1 MKPHQ
6 KFFNRLAQ
14 NWDSLIGEDTRAR
27 LRGILARLGL
37 KPGSRVLDVGS
48 GTGILSSLLQQVLGK
63 EGEIVALDFA
73 EEMLRRARNKGLQ
86 GSICQI
92 QADVHALPL
101 KDGSFDFVICHASF
115 PHFADKP
122 RALAEIARVL
132 RVGGRVAIS
141 HTDSRERI
149 NELHKNIGE
158 PVERDFI
165 PEEEEMKKLMLGA
178 GLEGILIEN
187 NPNYYLAMASKGD
200 SLSKLA
206 AEE

>member
-1 MKPHQ
+1 M
-6 KFFNRLAQ
+6 
-14 NWDSLIGEDTRAR
+14 
-27 LRGILARLGL
+27 
-37 KPGSRVLDVGS
+37 LDVGS

-101 KDGSFDFVICHASF
+101 KDTSFDFVICHASF

-206 AEE
+206 VRE

>member
-1 MKPHQ
+1 MKPHRE
-6 KFFNRLAQ
+6 FFNRLAQ

-27 LRGILARLGL
+27 LKEILARLGL

-101 KDGSFDFVICHASF
+101 LSPFTNADAIKWATLKGSGIKLLVQLNSIIFFASWSF
-115 PHFADKP
+115 RP
-122 RALAEIARVL
+122 
-132 RVGGRVAIS
+132 
-141 HTDSRERI
+141 I
-149 NELHKNIGE
+149 N
-158 PVERDFI
+158 
-165 PEEEEMKKLMLGA
+165 
-178 GLEGILIEN
+178 
-187 NPNYYLAMASKGD
+187 
-200 SLSKLA
+200 
-206 AEE
+206 